1 MLVIVYFHFE
11 NDLMLKTYK
20 TVGIYGEGVS
30 YVLENLNDWNEYEE
44 FLLSADSMR
53 INPNFYNL
61 KRDFVRNA
69 GEIVEYA
76 GKLYKVVAAEY
87 DETMLDWYY
96 VCENIAD
103 SQDRRYYLMNDV
115 ELEQHLISNALM
127 I

>member
-1 MLVIVYFHFE
+1 M
-11 NDLMLKTYK
+11 KTYK
-20 TVGIYGEGVS
+20 TAGIYGEGVS

-53 INPNFYNL
+53 NNPNFYNL

-115 ELEQHLISNALM
+115 ELEQHLISNAPNE
-127 I
+127 